1 MERGDRASLATFFVP
16 EALRDGA
23 RVDLD
28 GGVAQ
33 HARVRRVQVG
43 EHVRLTNGAGT
54 TATALVEQIA
64 KRGIQVVVQE
74 ASYADP
80 PPHLALLAPV
90 ADRDRMLWL
99 AEKCAELAVSVWQ
112 PVVFRRS
119 SSVSPRGE
127 GEAFRR
133 KVQARMIGA
142 LEQSGG
148 AWLPEIHAEI
158 PLAQAL
164 VSRQGDDV
172 HRLLLDSGGAR
183 LVRADVRGA
192 VDLLLGPEGGI
203 DMSELDLLTRDHGW
217 VPVSLAETTLRF
229 ETAGVVAVGIV
240 RSRLGPA

>member
-1 MERGDRASLATFFVP
+1 
-16 EALRDGA
+16 
-23 RVDLD
+23 
-28 GGVAQ
+28 
-33 HARVRRVQVG
+33 
-43 EHVRLTNGAGT
+43 
-54 TATALVEQIA
+54 
-64 KRGIQVVVQE
+64 
-74 ASYADP
+74 
-80 PPHLALLAPV
+80 
-90 ADRDRMLWL
+90 MLWL